1 MKERKGKNFTK
12 KQLEFI
18 EYLVGNGNGTNK
30 KEVAR
35 DIGVSLKTINVWLKD
50 DRILNEIYNQ
60 AMLKISKELP
70 SVLDALIKNAKKGNI
85 QAIKLIFEH
94 VKKKKSKVK
103 ITDYLTTEDALKI
116 LRENEK
122 K

>member
-1 MKERKGKNFTK
+1 MTITTGKKFTK

-18 EYLVGNGNGTNK
+18 EYLVGNGNGTSK
-30 KEVAR
+30 KEAAR
-35 DIGVSLKTINVWLKD
+35 DLGVSVKTINVWLKD

-70 SVLDALIKNAKKGNI
+70 RVLDTLIKNALKGNM
-85 QAIKLIFEH
+85 QAIKLILEH
-94 VKKKKSKVK
+94 ARKKIGTID
-103 ITDYLTTEDALKI
+103 ITDYLTTEDALKL
-116 LRENEK
+116 LREDEK